1 MYSLVF
7 LSFLLLFQLLYIN
20 LFSSL
25 MLPMKYLGLL
35 LGAKFKERIIWS
47 PILEKLGQRLA
58 GWKLSYLSKGVR

>member
-7 LSFLLLFQLLYIN
+7 LSFLLLLFYIN

-25 MLPMKYLGLL
+25 TLPMKYLGLP
-35 LGAKFKERIIWS
+35 LGAKFKERIIWN
-47 PILEKLGQRLA
+47 PILEKLEQRLA